1 MVKIVDAFKH
11 GKHTYVITK
20 YEQGGDL
27 LSYMK
32 DRGGASYLDEES
44 AHFIFTQLIV
54 GLKNIHSRQIVHRD
68 IKHMNIFLS
77 NTSSR
82 PRAMIGDFGAACYLR
97 EGDVLFGD
105 EGTVGY

>member
-1 MVKIVDAFKH
+1 M
-11 GKHTYVITK
+11 
-20 YEQGGDL
+20 

-77 NTSSR
+77 KTSSR

-97 EGDVLFGD
+97 EGDVLFGN